1 MRDFLIG
8 LTFIIAGCA
17 VIYISQQFPTI
28 PSLQY
33 GPSLF
38 PSLVGGGFC
47 LGGLSLAIG
56 NYQNSKAS
64 LQRIKLEK
72 NKAYDWKSLLF
83 SLLPVA
89 LIIFYILSIDYLG
102 SILTMGIMMFL
113 LMKVRKTATITAIS
127 ISAIMSFTIYFA
139 FSQYLLVPLP
149 QGDLIGEVK
158 QWML

>member
-8 LTFIIAGCA
+8 LTFIIAGCIT
-17 VIYISQQFPTI
+17 IYVAQQFPTI
-28 PSLQY
+28 QSLQY

-47 LGGLSLAIG
+47 IGGLVLALN
-56 NYQNSKAS
+56 NYRNSKDS

-72 NKAYDWKSLLF
+72 NKAYDWKSLLY
-83 SLLPVA
+83 SLLPA
-89 LIIFYILSIDYLG
+89 ILIIFYILSIDYLG
-102 SILTMGIMMFL
+102 SLLTMSIMMFI
-113 LMKVRKTATITAIS
+113 LMKVRKTSTISAIS
-127 ISAIMSFTIYFA
+127 ISAIMSFTIYYA

-149 QGDLIGEVK
+149 QGDLFGEVK